1 MRQTLHFSN
10 TYNLKASAGTVLKP
24 GIVPLWYIIT
34 MWLMVPEEWFLPQA
48 PKRSWVCNRIYLHHF
63 M

>member
-34 MWLMVPEEWFLPQA
+34 MWLMVPEEWFLPQE
-48 PKRSWVCNRIYLHHF
+48 PNGHGSVTGYIYTTL
-63 M
+63 